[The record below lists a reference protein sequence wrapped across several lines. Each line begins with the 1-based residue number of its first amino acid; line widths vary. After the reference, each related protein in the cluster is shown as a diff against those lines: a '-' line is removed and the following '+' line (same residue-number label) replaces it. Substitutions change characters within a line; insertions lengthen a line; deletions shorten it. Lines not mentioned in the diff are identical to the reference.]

1 MNQQSDCPNCG
12 MKLDP
17 GARFCSA
24 CGKPVFEN
32 QSTPPPVPQVPPIPV
47 VSPFTI
53 TSAPSAPP
61 PPIPTPSV
69 SPFIPSNTAASQV
82 KPEVEFT
89 PEIPPAP
96 LATEHV
102 VSVIGMVTRKTGLF
116 SSELYH
122 MVITDK
128 RLIFALQTKEMQTED
143 VKKAKD
149 EAKQKGGN
157 FLKQI
162 GAQMST
168 RYGDKYMG
176 ASPDLILAENP
187 QNFTI
192 DLNQVVKVSTFHGD
206 FEDNSP
212 DTLEIKT
219 TTQKLKFNISNHYS
233 VDKQLKEVLGSK
245 VR

>member
-1 MNQQSDCPNCG
+1 MNQQSNCPNCG
-12 MKLDP
+12 MKLNP
-17 GARFCSA
+17 EARFCSA

-32 QSTPPPVPQVPPIPV
+32 ELIPPPVPQVPSHTV
-47 VSPFTI
+47 VSPFI
-53 TSAPSAPP
+53 TDSAPSTPP
-61 PPIPTPSV
+61 PSIPTPPV

-82 KPEVEFT
+82 KPEVEFA

-128 RLIFALQTKEMQTED
+128 RLIFALQTKEMQSED

-149 EAKQKGGN
+149 EVKQKGGN

-168 RYGDKYMG
+168 RFGDKYIG

-187 QNFTI
+187 QNFAI
-192 DLNQVVKVSTFHGD
+192 DLNQVVKVSTHHGD

-212 DTLEIKT
+212 DTMEIKT
-219 TTQKLKFNISNHYS
+219 TTQKLKFNISTHSS

-245 VR
+245 VH

>member
-1 MNQQSDCPNCG
+1 MNQQSNCPNCG

-24 CGKPVFEN
+24 CGKPIFEN
-32 QSTPPPVPQVPPIPV
+32 QSTP
-47 VSPFTI
+47 TL
-53 TSAPSAPP
+53 
-61 PPIPTPSV
+61 IPTPSV
-69 SPFIPSNTAASQV
+69 SPFIPSDPAASQD
-82 KPEVEFT
+82 KSEVSVAS
-89 PEIPPAP
+89 EIPPTP

-102 VSVIGMVTRKTGLF
+102 VSIIGMVTRKTGLF
-116 SSELYH
+116 SSELFH

-128 RLIFALQTKEMQTED
+128 RLIFALQTKEMQSED

-168 RYGDKYMG
+168 RSGDKYMG
-176 ASPDLILAENP
+176 TSPDQILMENP
-187 QNFTI
+187 KNFAV

-212 DTLEIKT
+212 DSLEIKT
-219 TTQKLKFNISNHYS
+219 TTQKLKFNISNYYS
-233 VDKQLKEVLGSK
+233 VDKQLKEALGSK
-245 VR
+245 VH